1 MFAPVE
7 SLIALAAL
15 LLASCVLAP
24 LAQRLRLPHS
34 VLLAA
39 TGLAI
44 GLAGIGT
51 GTLPPLL
58 GGGEASGLQAFGL
71 SAQDFLLLF
80 LPPLLFTAGLHV
92 DVRLLMDEVWAVLL
106 LAVVAVVVT
115 TGVVGAAL
123 TGLSDFSWAAAL
135 LLGAI
140 IATTDPAAVV
150 AVFRDL
156 GATKRL
162 RVIVEGESLLNDAAA
177 IALFAALTV
186 LAQAGREDSA
196 VAVAIQALPD
206 FAIGAVTGVL
216 LARAAWT
223 MLTVLGRNPVLEQTF
238 SLVIPYATYIIAS
251 DALHASGVVAVA
263 FAGLA
268 IAAEGPSR
276 FAPAN
281 WQALLRFWDWVE
293 FAVVSVVFLVASI
306 LSARLLLG
314 LSFLDWFDCVLV
326 FAAAI
331 AARALVLYGLLPMLT
346 LAGLAEKIDQ
356 RFRAIIL
363 WGGLRGAITLIL
375 ALAVMENASLPM
387 AFRESVAGVAVGYVF
402 LTLFIS
408 APSLRPLLSFL
419 HLDRLSPAEEAMRE
433 RVLAVSEIRR
443 TRHLHIAAR
452 QLGFSEETL
461 AAAEASLESGDEGET
476 APALPAADRLQIAL
490 VALATRERAL
500 YLQHFAEQMV
510 SLRVIARLVTSA
522 DRLRDA
528 ASSSGREAYE
538 AAANRALELAP
549 RLRRTLWLY
558 RWFGVQKPLERA
570 LEDRYEFLLMRRR
583 VLHELQGFAKGN
595 TSRFFGNDVGEE
607 AAAILGLRAARVDDA
622 LRALTV
628 RFGDYAEALAKHQL
642 TRTALRPELSEYKDR
657 LEESLIT
664 QEIFDAQERRIAR
677 QQQRADERPSLELSD
692 QMVAMIRSV
701 PLLDSL
707 SEEDIVWIAGRLVP
721 RLAAPGEAIIK
732 AGERGKAVYFVAAG
746 QVDVI
751 LPNRKVRL
759 EPGAFFGE
767 MALLQNRPRGA
778 DVVSAGYT
786 HLLVLRASAFRRLLR
801 KHKGM
806 RLAME
811 ETAAARDAEN
821 LQNGHNQSNSHGQRG
836 QS

>member
-24 LAQRLRLPHS
+24 LAHRLRLPHS

-39 TGLAI
+39 AGLAV
-44 GLAGIGT
+44 GLVGIGT

-58 GGGEASGLQAFGL
+58 GGGEAAGLQAFGL

-123 TGLSDFSWAAAL
+123 TGFSDFSWAAAL

-177 IALFAALTV
+177 IALFASLTV
-186 LAQAGREDSA
+186 LAQAGGEDSA
-196 VAVAIQALPD
+196 AAVAIEALPD

-216 LARAAWT
+216 FARAAWT

-251 DALHASGVVAVA
+251 DALNASGVVAVA

-281 WQALLRFWDWVE
+281 WRALLRFWDWIE
-293 FAVVSVVFLVASI
+293 FAVVSVVFLVSSI
-306 LSARLLLG
+306 LSARLLLN
-314 LSFLDWFDCVLV
+314 LSFLDWLDCILV

-331 AARALVLYGLLPMLT
+331 AARALVLYGLLPLLT
-346 LAGLAEKIDQ
+346 LTGLAEKIDQ

-387 AFRESVAGVAVGYVF
+387 DFRESVAGVAVGYVF

-443 TRHLHIAAR
+443 TRHLHVAAR
-452 QLGFSEETL
+452 QLGLSEETL
-461 AAAEASLESGDEGET
+461 AAAEASLDSGDDGET

-528 ASSSGREAYE
+528 ASSSGRDAYE
-538 AAANRALELAP
+538 VAANRALELAP

-558 RWFGVQKPLERA
+558 RWFGIQKPLERA

-583 VLHELQGFAKGN
+583 VLHELQSFAQGN
-595 TSRFFGNDVGEE
+595 TARFFGNDVG
-607 AAAILGLRAARVDDA
+607 AAAVAILNRRAEWVDDA
-622 LRALTV
+622 LRALTL

-642 TRTALRPELSEYKDR
+642 TRTALRLELAEYEDR

-664 QEIFDAQERRIAR
+664 QEIFDAQKRRIAR
-677 QQQRADERPSLELSD
+677 QQQRAEDRPNLELSD

-707 SEEDIVWIAGRLVP
+707 NEEDISWIAGRLVP

-751 LPNRKVRL
+751 LPNRTVRL

-767 MALLQNRPRGA
+767 MALLQDRPRGA

-801 KHKGM
+801 KHKDM

-821 LQNGHNQSNSHGQRG
+821 MQNGQS
-836 QS
+836 

>member
-15 LLASCVLAP
+15 LLASCILAP

-39 TGLAI
+39 AGLAV
-44 GLAGIGT
+44 GLVGIGT

-58 GGGEASGLQAFGL
+58 GGGEAAGLQAFGL

-186 LAQAGREDSA
+186 LAQAEGEDSA
-196 VAVAIQALPD
+196 VAVAIEALPD
-206 FAIGAVTGVL
+206 FAIGAITGVL
-216 LARAAWT
+216 FARAAWT

-251 DALHASGVVAVA
+251 DALNASGVVAVA

-281 WQALLRFWDWVE
+281 WQALLRFWDWIE
-293 FAVVSVVFLVASI
+293 FAVVSVVFLVSSI
-306 LSARLLLG
+306 LSARLLLN
-314 LSFLDWFDCVLV
+314 LSFLDWLDCILV

-387 AFRESVAGVAVGYVF
+387 DFRESVAGVAVGYVF

-419 HLDRLSPAEEAMRE
+419 HLNRLSPAEEAMRE

-443 TRHLHIAAR
+443 TRHLHLSAR
-452 QLGFSEETL
+452 QLGLSEETL
-461 AAAEASLESGDEGET
+461 AAAEASLDSGDDGET

-528 ASSSGREAYE
+528 ASSNGREAYE

-558 RWFGVQKPLERA
+558 RWFGIQTPLERA

-583 VLHELQGFAKGN
+583 VLYELRGFAQGN
-595 TSRFFGNDVGEE
+595 TARFFGNDVGEE
-607 AAAILGLRAARVDDA
+607 AAAILKLRADRVDDA
-622 LRALTV
+622 LRALTL
-628 RFGDYAEALAKHQL
+628 RFGDYAEALAQHQL
-642 TRTALRPELSEYKDR
+642 TRTALRLELAEYEDR

-664 QEIFDAQERRIAR
+664 QEIFDAQKRRIAR
-677 QQQRADERPSLELSD
+677 QQQRAEDRPSLELSD

-707 SEEDIVWIAGRLVP
+707 NEEDIAWVAGRLVP

-746 QVDVI
+746 QVDVV

-767 MALLQNRPRGA
+767 MALLQDRPRGA

-801 KHKGM
+801 KHKEM

-821 LQNGHNQSNSHGQRG
+821 MQNGQS
-836 QS
+836 